1 MRLGG
6 GLHLEME
13 VVRRDPIESR
23 DPGSA
28 PRLQR
33 RPHRLGPGLRIHLSF
48 SLNHLAVESAIE
60 VRILPG
66 GMVMV
71 AQGRG
76 TVTVEGI
83 QRSHRGP
90 IRFGEAVNPIAVK
103 GDGDGLP
110 QTHPLLQVSGSD
122 VVMIIVGAAAV
133 SAEFVEFA
141 GQEGVGATVVLDR
154 IENRHAV
161 DRHRDGPAKEMVFG
175 RQRLRGRHRKPRNP
189 PRIVTHIG
197 LRQGHL
203 LLPGG
208 DANHHAMIGHAIALH
223 DPVGGIGGGPH
234 LRSESAEQTKAL
246 GRCIRHLER

>member
-1 MRLGG
+1 
-6 GLHLEME
+6 
-13 VVRRDPIESR
+13 
-23 DPGSA
+23 
-28 PRLQR
+28 
-33 RPHRLGPGLRIHLSF
+33 
-48 SLNHLAVESAIE
+48 
-60 VRILPG
+60 
-66 GMVMV
+66 
-71 AQGRG
+71 
-76 TVTVEGI
+76 
-83 QRSHRGP
+83 
-90 IRFGEAVNPIAVK
+90 
-103 GDGDGLP
+103 
-110 QTHPLLQVSGSD
+110 
-122 VVMIIVGAAAV
+122 MIIVGAAAV

-161 DRHRDGPAKEMVFG
+161 DRHRDGPAKEMILG
-175 RQRLRGRHRKPRNP
+175 RQGLGGRHRKPRNP